1 MTELEAEKGYSGW
14 ERFLFFI
21 VPILFTVLL
30 LGALVIVF
38 NDDLRNKVLAMG
50 NDIPLVG
57 SLLPS
62 PPQTEEEIAAES
74 EKAEEEQAGQ
84 TDRISELESLLL
96 SKEAELTELSA
107 SAARAE
113 ELADNLQR
121 EVDQLKRAGEEQQ
134 LDDEAYTS
142 NIKSL
147 ASMYAQ
153 MTPSKAAPILQS
165 MTMEETVLILGA
177 MRPEDRVRIME
188 KMNPRAAADATALMK
203 DAIPAK
209 DQQIAAL
216 QARLEQQSTE
226 TTSTSTTQLD
236 EAQLSATFSTMEPA
250 RAAELLLKMADLSP
264 SKVLRILNAVNSGAR
279 SSIVAEMSSQNKE
292 ITAQLVA
299 KLMPG

>member
-50 NDIPLVG
+50 SDIPLVG

-62 PPQTEEEIAAES
+62 PPQTEEEIAAGV
-74 EKAEEEQAGQ
+74 EKAEEEQ
-84 TDRISELESLLL
+84 TDRLSELESLLL
-96 SKEAELTELSA
+96 TKEAELTEASA

-121 EVDQLKRAGEEQQ
+121 EVDQLKRVGEEQQ
-134 LDDEAYTS
+134 LDDEAYTN

-165 MTMEETVLILGA
+165 MTIEETVLILGA

-188 KMNPRAAADATALMK
+188 KMTPRAAADATALMK

-216 QARLEQQSTE
+216 QARLEQQSTA
-226 TTSTSTTQLD
+226 TSTPTTQLD
-236 EAQLSATFSTMEPA
+236 EAQLSATFSTMEPK

>member
-50 NDIPLVG
+50 SDIPLVG

-74 EKAEEEQAGQ
+74 EKAEKEQAGQ

-216 QARLEQQSTE
+216 QARLEQQSTQ
-226 TTSTSTTQLD
+226 TSTPTTQLD
-236 EAQLSATFSTMEPA
+236 EAQLSATFSSMEPA

>member
-1 MTELEAEKGYSGW
+1 MTEVEAEKGYSGW

-38 NDDLRNKVLAMG
+38 NDDLRNKALALG
-50 NDIPLVG
+50 SEIPFVG

-62 PPQTEEEIAAES
+62 PPQTEEQIAAEK
-74 EKAEEEQAGQ
+74 EKAAAKKDDDQLGDLQA
-84 TDRISELESLLL
+84 LLL
-96 SKEAELTELSA
+96 AKEAELT
-107 SAARAE
+107 AATAAAAKAE
-113 ELADNLQR
+113 ELASNLQR
-121 EVDQLKRAGEEQQ
+121 EVDQLKRVSEEQQ
-134 LDDEAYTS
+134 LDDQAYTD

-147 ASMYAQ
+147 ATMYAQ

-165 MTMEETVLILGA
+165 MTTDEAVLILGA
-177 MRPEDRVRIME
+177 LRPEDRVRIME
-188 KMNPRAAADATALMK
+188 KLSPTFAADVTAKMK

-216 QARLEQQSTE
+216 QARLEQQDKAS
-226 TTSTSTTQLD
+226 SPPTTQLD
-236 EAQLSATFSTMEPA
+236 EAQLSATFSTMDA
-250 RAAELLLKMADLSP
+250 KSAAELLLKMADLSP
-264 SKVLRILNAVNSGAR
+264 SKVLRILNAVNANAR

>member
-14 ERFLFFI
+14 ERFLFFV

-38 NDDLRNKVLAMG
+38 NDDLRNKMLAMG

-62 PPQTEEEIAAES
+62 PPLSEADKEKAAAETAQ
-74 EKAEEEQAGQ
+74 AEDE
-84 TDRISELESLLL
+84 TVDRVSELEALLL
-96 SKEAELTELSA
+96 SKEAELTETAA

-113 ELADNLQR
+113 ELAGNLQR
-121 EVDQLKRAGEEQQ
+121 EIDQLKRVNEEQQ
-134 LDDEAYTS
+134 LDDEAYNS

-147 ASMYAQ
+147 AGMYAQ
-153 MTPSKAAPILQS
+153 MAPNKAAPILES

-188 KMNPRAAADATALMK
+188 RMTPRAAADATAMMK
-203 DAIPAK
+203 DAVPAK

-216 QARLEQQSTE
+216 QARLEKQQSE
-226 TTSTSTTQLD
+226 TALPATQLD
-236 EAQLSATFSTMEPA
+236 EAQLSATFSTMDPA

-279 SSIVAEMSSQNKE
+279 SAIVAEMSSQNKE